1 MRVLLIDD
9 DFISIFLTKKLL
21 QQEGVADSITCFRSS
36 QDALDCVRQ
45 MLPEQ
50 MPDIIFLDLNMP
62 VMSGWD
68 FLEALKA
75 EEQKFIGRCRIY
87 ILTSSLAPCDTAR
100 SKEFN
105 LVAGLIH
112 KPLDVM
118 EIQAIRSYLVES
130 SR

>member
-21 QQEGVADSITCFRSS
+21 QREGVADSITCFRSS
-36 QDALDCVRQ
+36 QEALDCVRQ
-45 MLPEQ
+45 LPPDQLPEV
-50 MPDIIFLDLNMP
+50 IFLDLNMP

-68 FLEALKA
+68 FLEALRA
-75 EEQKFIGRCRIY
+75 EEEQFIGRCRIY

-100 SKEFN
+100 AKDFS

-112 KPLDVM
+112 KPLDGM
-118 EIQAIRSYLVES
+118 EIQAIRTQLVES
-130 SR
+130 DR